1 MYSILSFLTGKIVSY
16 FTCNQMTLIYFQ
28 SRDVKHDDLVSCL
41 VQEVT
46 TLLRMS
52 TIDEITSVYF
62 GGGENSC

>member
-1 MYSILSFLTGKIVSY
+1 
-16 FTCNQMTLIYFQ
+16 MTMDIYFQ